1 MEKTVGILESNGIDT
16 QSGIIDNTSAVA
28 ASVRNSTLSEVLSE
42 STVRQLITYYNRDR
56 DTDAKLKFGL
66 ATSTIEANADDC
78 CYISIDDIGVRF
90 QKEERNNTYKK
101 KQKFIE
107 NTVIHIQKGELQYTI
122 TAIGMKNVF
131 MPIAAFLGSPA
142 KVCGLIY

>member
-1 MEKTVGILESNGIDT
+1 MDT

-28 ASVRNSTLSEVLSE
+28 ASVRNSTLPEVLSE

-66 ATSTIEANADDC
+66 ATSTIEASADDC

-107 NTVIHIQKGELQYTI
+107 NTVIHIESTSKCKI
-122 TAIGMKNVF
+122 KNK
-131 MPIAAFLGSPA
+131 L
-142 KVCGLIY
+142 